1 MASRSSRVELVVSR
15 WGNSL
20 AVRLPAASARRIG
33 VAEGDKLTAEISA
46 DGRLILA
53 REGRPV
59 DAAAVRMLRRSLAN
73 QKESKPVVAQ
83 MRGRARY

>member
-1 MASRSSRVELVVSR
+1 MAARGGRVELVVSR

-33 VAEGDKLTAEISA
+33 VDEGDKLIAEVSA

-53 REGRPV
+53 REARPV
-59 DAAAVRMLRRSLAN
+59 DAAALRSLRRNLAR
-73 QKESKPVVAQ
+73 QPETASVVAR

>member
-1 MASRSSRVELVVSR
+1 MASKGARVELVVCR

-20 AVRLPAASARRIG
+20 AVRLPAASAKRIG
-33 VAEGDKLTAEISA
+33 VDEGDKLIAEVSP

-53 REGRPV
+53 REARNV
-59 DAAAVRMLRRSLAN
+59 DAAAIRSLRKFLAR
-73 QKESKPVVAQ
+73 QPETAPVVAK

>member
-1 MASRSSRVELVVSR
+1 MASRGARVELVVCR

-20 AVRLPAASARRIG
+20 AVRLPAASAKRIG
-33 VAEGDKLTAEISA
+33 VDEGDKLIAEVSA

-53 REGRPV
+53 REGKSI
-59 DAAAVRMLRRSLAN
+59 DAAAIKSLRRFLAP
-73 QKESKPVVAQ
+73 QAETAPVVAK

>member
-1 MASRSSRVELVVSR
+1 MAARGARVELLVAR

-33 VAEGDKLTAEISA
+33 VDEGDKLIAEVSA

-53 REGRPV
+53 REARNI
-59 DAAAVRMLRRSLAN
+59 DAAAIRSLRRFLSHQPETA
-73 QKESKPVVAQ
+73 PVVAK

>member
-1 MASRSSRVELVVSR
+1 MASRGARVELVVCR

-33 VAEGDKLTAEISA
+33 VDEGDRLIAEVSP

-53 REGRPV
+53 REAKKV
-59 DAAAVRMLRRSLAN
+59 DAAAIRSLRKFLAH
-73 QKESKPVVAQ
+73 QTQTASVLAK